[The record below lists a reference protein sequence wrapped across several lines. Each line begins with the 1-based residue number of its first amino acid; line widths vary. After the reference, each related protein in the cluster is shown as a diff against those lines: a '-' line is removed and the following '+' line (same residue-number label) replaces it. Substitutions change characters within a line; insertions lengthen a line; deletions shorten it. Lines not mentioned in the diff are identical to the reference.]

1 MTNVLEDPTPL
12 QLNYVPEEFQDRE
25 NEFSPLKASF
35 AGSEEAPLPNLH
47 VHGPRGTGKTQ
58 VVNSV
63 FNDLP
68 KRVSKAYVPCH
79 RYDTQYKALKQIC
92 KAFSQDVDD
101 GHHTSELQRRLGEQA
116 EVMKT
121 VVILD
126 EIDFLLL
133 NDGDDLLYFFSRLE
147 HSDNISVITISSNTE
162 DLESLIEERTYSS
175 LQPRRIG
182 FEPYTGEELYQ
193 ILAERAKKALASKSL
208 QREALTYIASSTT
221 NVGRGLTWLR
231 YAAKTAETKITEELV
246 KDVETSAYQEY
257 VNYLLD
263 DFTEHHY
270 LIYEAVFEASE
281 VGENTVKTGD
291 IYDKYRDLCSSTE
304 EEPLSNRRI
313 SDYLKQFEL
322 LDLIQSEYHYG
333 GSKGK
338 TRTIEFQG
346 ISK

>member
-12 QLNYVPEEFQDRE
+12 QLNYVPEEFQGRE
-25 NEFSPLKASF
+25 NEASSLKTTF
-35 AGSEEAPLPNLH
+35 AGGEEAPLPNLH

-101 GHHTSELQRRLGEQA
+101 GHHTSELQRRVGEQA
-116 EVMKT
+116 EVIKT

-126 EIDFLLL
+126 DIDFLLL
-133 NDGDDLLYFFSRLE
+133 NDGDDLLYFLSRLE
-147 HSDNISVITISSNTE
+147 NSGNISVVTISSNTE

-208 QREALTYIASSTT
+208 QKEALTYIASSTS
-221 NVGRGLTWLR
+221 NLGKGLTWLQ
-231 YAAKTAETKITEELV
+231 YAAKNAETTINEELV
-246 KDVETSAYQEY
+246 REVEDSAYQEY

-270 LIYEAVFEASE
+270 LVYEAVFEASKE
-281 VGENTVKTGD
+281 GENSVRAGE
-291 IYDKYRDLCSSTE
+291 IYEKYQELCQSTE
-304 EEPLSNRRI
+304 KEALSNRRI
-313 SDYLKQFEL
+313 SDYIKHLEL
-322 LDLIQSEYHYG
+322 LDIVHADYYYG
-333 GSKGK
+333 GEKGK
-338 TRTIEFQG
+338 TREVELC
-346 ISK
+346 

>member
-1 MTNVLEDPTPL
+1 MTNILEDPTPL
-12 QLNYVPEEFQDRE
+12 QLNYVPDEFQGRE
-25 NEFSPLKASF
+25 NEASSLKASF

-101 GHHTSELQRRLGEQA
+101 GHHTSELQRRVGEQA

-126 EIDFLLL
+126 QVDFLLL
-133 NDGDDLLYFFSRLE
+133 NDGDDLLYFLSRLE
-147 HSDNISVITISSNTE
+147 NSSNISAVTISSNTE
-162 DLESLIEERTYSS
+162 NLESLIEERTYSS

-193 ILAERAKKALASKSL
+193 ILAKRAKKALASKSL
-208 QREALTYIASSTT
+208 QREALTYIASSTS
-221 NVGRGLTWLR
+221 NVGRGLAWLR
-231 YAAKTAETKITEELV
+231 YAAKSAETTITEELV
-246 KDVETSAYQEY
+246 RDVETSAYQEY
-257 VNYLLD
+257 VNQLLD

-270 LIYEAVFEASE
+270 LVYEAVFEASE
-281 VGENTVKTGD
+281 EGENSVRAGEIYKMYQNLCRSTG
-291 IYDKYRDLCSSTE
+291 KE
-304 EEPLSNRRI
+304 ALSNRRV
-313 SDYLKQFEL
+313 SDYIKHLEVLGIVQAN
-322 LDLIQSEYHYG
+322 YYYG
-333 GSKGK
+333 GEKGK
-338 TRTIEFQG
+338 TREVTIAT
-346 ISK
+346 